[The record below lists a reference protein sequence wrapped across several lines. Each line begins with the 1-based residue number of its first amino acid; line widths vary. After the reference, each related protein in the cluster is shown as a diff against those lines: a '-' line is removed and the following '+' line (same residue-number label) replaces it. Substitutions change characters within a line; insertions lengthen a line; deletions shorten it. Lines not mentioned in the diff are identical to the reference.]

1 MSVTAVPNILALGFL
16 VLIFGSIL
24 RRRATDQLQFWFFG
38 WVIML
43 LHFMAQLFTPV
54 LNLRVVA
61 MLSACSIE
69 IAGVLFLIAVSQVCS
84 NHSRRWT
91 MALAVAVPTLA
102 YTVAVAWNAVSKP
115 LFYGL
120 LAAAIPGSMAMVW
133 SFYRKITVYVAIALA
148 GILGVGAVMALAVH
162 AGSYAAVVSMVQA
175 LLFVYCAAQYWRR
188 FSRWSVGVLTATGG
202 FLLWAA
208 ATAFPHLDSILDR
221 WVQAPISI
229 IATYSVA
236 LGMVLTLLEEQIQE
250 AVTAS
255 ERISYQAQ
263 HDVLTG
269 LPNRVLFEDR
279 LTQSLARSRRNNT
292 RSAVL
297 CIDLDRFKQVNDTF
311 GHHFGDLYLQTV
323 VDRFRSRLRETD
335 TLARTGGDEF
345 TAVLTDLKTVEGASY
360 VAKEL
365 LATLKNPLLI
375 EGCSIEA
382 GASIGIAVFPDDADN
397 AEALRRGADQ
407 AMYWA
412 KSRGR
417 NRHECFAGD
426 ARDTLDI
433 EEQMRI
439 ALEEGKFEI
448 FYQPLFRPDRS
459 IEAMEALLRFRHP
472 RLGMVPPSRF
482 IPVAEECGL
491 IVAIG
496 DWVLQQVCHQIGAW
510 QKDGLQAR
518 VAVNVSALQFG
529 RADFASC
536 VSQALARTGVDPSC
550 IELELTESLVMSNV
564 QESSRQMT
572 KLKHLGVRMSVDDFG
587 TGYSSLSYLHEL
599 PIDTL
604 KIDRSFIEKVS
615 EPNGTRPIVEAVVS
629 LAKSLH
635 MRTVAEGVETQEQLA
650 VVHAVGCD
658 LVQGFLLSKPVP
670 TALIPDL
677 LRKAQACHPGANP
690 DSFINARI
698 C

>member
-1 MSVTAVPNILALGFL
+1 MPYDPLTLWLLIVFVIVLTSGILLLTWATTPGSDVLVYWAGAL
-16 VLIFGSIL
+16 
-24 RRRATDQLQFWFFG
+24 
-38 WVIML
+38 
-43 LHFMAQLFTPV
+43 LFSG
-54 LNLRVVA
+54 LG
-61 MLSACSIE
+61 
-69 IAGVLFLIAVSQVCS
+69 IAGVAARGYIPNFVSIELANAAAFLGGGLMWVGFRRFDRRPLNLPVIFIAP
-84 NHSRRWT
+84 
-91 MALAVAVPTLA
+91 AVWIAACQL
-102 YTVAVAWNAVSKP
+102 P
-115 LFYGL
+115 LFAQSTGNRVVLASILMMAFMLASIRELRRGAEERIVARTIAIVALSIQFFILASRLIVVQTMDLDRVFILRTDPVFAWYGL
-120 LAAAIPGSMAMVW
+120 ASLAFIMVMAFTMIAMVRERRELT
-133 SFYRKITVYVAIALA
+133 YKQA
-148 GILGVGAVMALAVH
+148 
-162 AGSYAAVVSMVQA
+162 SMI
-175 LLFVYCAAQYWRR
+175 
-188 FSRWSVGVLTATGG
+188 
-202 FLLWAA
+202 
-208 ATAFPHLDSILDR
+208 DD
-221 WVQAPISI
+221 
-229 IATYSVA
+229 
-236 LGMVLTLLEEQIQE
+236 
-250 AVTAS
+250 
-255 ERISYQAQ
+255 
-263 HDVLTG
+263 LTG
-269 LPNRVLFEDR
+269 LLNRRGFMG
-279 LTQSLARSRRNNT
+279 
-292 RSAVL
+292 SAVRACAPGRPFAVL
-297 CIDLDRFKQVNDTF
+297 ALDLDRFKQVNDTF